1 MPVAP
6 STNCFSAERE
16 RHAEDAVRDRV
27 RERGRRDRARGRA
40 GRLRTFVRT
49 VSTGITSS
57 QYQSP
62 PRAEAGPHAKRA
74 LIPIEN
80 KRNFLDVSAE
90 IMEHVDP
97 IFFGDPKMAALKVM
111 GAT

>member
-1 MPVAP
+1 MRFVTA
-6 STNCFSAERE
+6 SGSV
-16 RHAEDAVRDRV
+16 DAVIGPAD
-27 RERGRRDRARGRA
+27 GRA
-40 GRLRTFVRT
+40 DSRTFVRT